1 MADML
6 FFGGISGALDPDSK
20 EAQEHAERYYN
31 LVRSMKTD
39 VRRIAQ
45 NTGYSEQTISQIK
58 RFIFLERHDL
68 GDEKIERFAAC
79 YEMAASWQRL
89 IDGKDIQ
96 KHDLT
101 LLKHEIMERGLMLDG
116 MSQHDA
122 HIQTSRVYNY
132 TLEAEEYYDSV
143 KKHSESR

>member
-1 MADML
+1 MIELL
-6 FFGGISGALDPDSK
+6 FGAISGALDPDSK

-31 LVRSMKTD
+31 LVRRMRTD
-39 VRRIAQ
+39 VQKIAQ
-45 NTGYSEQTISQIK
+45 NTGYPEQEIAQIK
-58 RFIFLERHDL
+58 RFIFLEEHDL
-68 GDEKIERFAAC
+68 GDGKIERFAAC

-101 LLKHEIMERGLMLDG
+101 LLRHELMEHGLMLNG

-132 TLEAEEYYDSV
+132 ALEAENYYDSI
-143 KKHSESR
+143 KKHS